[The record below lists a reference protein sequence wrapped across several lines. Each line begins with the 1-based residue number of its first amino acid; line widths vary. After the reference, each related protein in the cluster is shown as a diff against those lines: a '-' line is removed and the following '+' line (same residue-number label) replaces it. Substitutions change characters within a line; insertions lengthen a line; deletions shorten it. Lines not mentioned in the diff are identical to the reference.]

1 MQSFEEIFYLIEL
14 MGFGFSMVLTCVF
27 SGQIYLRYKEP
38 DLYRPIKVS
47 WISLD
52 LYNIELYTCISIIL
66 HQILEF
72 VLTNKWIQPINTTVT
87 VADQPAALRARA
99 IEHIYQH
106 KNKITIKVKQ
116 PHSFLARW
124 LQNYTQPYY

>member
-52 LYNIELYTCISIIL
+52 LYNIELL
-66 HQILEF
+66 
-72 VLTNKWIQPINTTVT
+72 
-87 VADQPAALRARA
+87 
-99 IEHIYQH
+99 HIYH
-106 KNKITIKVKQ
+106 IT
-116 PHSFLARW
+116 P
-124 LQNYTQPYY
+124 NP

>member
-52 LYNIELYTCISIIL
+52 LYNIELLHIYHITPNPWICI
-66 HQILEF
+66 
-72 VLTNKWIQPINTTVT
+72 NKQMNTT
-87 VADQPAALRARA
+87 
-99 IEHIYQH
+99 
-106 KNKITIKVKQ
+106 
-116 PHSFLARW
+116 S
-124 LQNYTQPYY
+124 